1 MYWNP
6 ICRINAFENLHFR
19 TNVSKCFDCL
29 KEELSDK
36 MGFDTKTW
44 YLKKNKLE
52 PFEVLKGFFFEKIS
66 KFQTSVFCRVFSSEL
81 KMNGDFL
88 CHWQMFKKIRVK
100 LSKLF
105 VSIKKI
111 HLRRNN
117 GYFEP
122 PESVLNKKK
131 SSKSLCLYPPSFNA
145 I

>member
-1 MYWNP
+1 MFK
-6 ICRINAFENLHFR
+6 IR
-19 TNVSKCFDCL
+19 TLRQN
-29 KEELSDK
+29 EL
-36 MGFDTKTW
+36 GYKTW
-44 YLKKNKLE
+44 YMKKKLYLDHEISWLE
-52 PFEVLKGFFFEKIS
+52 PFEVSKGIFFEKIG
-66 KFQTSVFCRVFSSEL
+66 KFQPSVFCRVFSSEL
-81 KMNGDFL
+81 KMNEDFL